1 MYAKLF
7 ASLYQGTLRGKP
19 DEILVFTNLLAHTTR
34 DGVVD
39 KHFRAIA
46 EETGLTIEA
55 VKAAIEVLES
65 PDPESRSPEAD
76 GARIVR
82 IDEHRVWGWRVV
94 NHGKYRAIKNEEDR
108 AEQNRLAQQ
117 RYRERQN
124 GSAISKNAYS
134 KQSKPRVSNDKPDK
148 PMQSQMHKAESDAET
163 KAQAI
168 SKSRGSRLEIDEFF
182 RSIDLSP
189 RDAEYMWNNWES
201 NGWTIKGKAMKDWR
215 ATVRAW
221 KAAGHMPSQK
231 APSASDTWPIERG
244 PDLDKLTPQQRM
256 EHYRKCY
263 PESDWPYI
271 MEDGSL
277 DLMAK
282 MMNRRAEDD
291 AKRHATEGEPGL
303 W

>member
-19 DEILVFTNLLAHTTR
+19 DEILVFTNLLAHTSR
-34 DGVVD
+34 DGIVD

-65 PDPESRSPEAD
+65 PDAESRSPEED

-82 IDEHRVWGWRVV
+82 LDEHRVWGWRVV

-124 GSAISKNAYS
+124 NGLVSKNAYC
-134 KQSKPRVSNDKPDK
+134 KQSKPRVSDDKPDK
-148 PMQSQMHKAESDAET
+148 PMQRQSQMHESDTDT
-163 KAQAI
+163 KTDNRGKAHASLDAI
-168 SKSRGSRLEIDEFF
+168 TIFCRESGLY
-182 RSIDLSP
+182 P
-189 RDAEYMWNNWES
+189 RDVEYLWNTWEG
-201 NGWTIKGKAMKDWR
+201 NGWKVNGKAIKDWR

-221 KAAGHMPSQK
+221 KAQGYLPSQK
-231 APSASDTWPIERG
+231 TPSASDVWP
-244 PDLDKLTPQQRM
+244 TPAK
-256 EHYRKCY
+256 EE
-263 PESDWPYI
+263 PE
-271 MEDGSL
+271 EE
-277 DLMAK
+277 DLMEKMLRNKAAK
-282 MMNRRAEDD
+282 EEARRLA
-291 AKRHATEGEPGL
+291 EGEPPTEEGGL

>member
-34 DGVVD
+34 EGVVD

-65 PDPESRSPEAD
+65 PDPESRSPEEG

-124 GSAISKNAYS
+124 VNKVSGNAYS
-134 KQSKPRVSNDKPDK
+134 KQSKPRVSDGKPDK
-148 PMQSQMHKAESDAET
+148 PMQRQMHKAESDADT
-163 KAQAI
+163 KADIRDKARASLEAI
-168 SKSRGSRLEIDEFF
+168 TLFCRESGLY
-182 RSIDLSP
+182 P
-189 RDAEYMWNNWES
+189 RDAEYLWNTWEA
-201 NGWTIKGKAMKDWR
+201 NGWKVSGKAIKDWR

-221 KAAGHMPSQK
+221 KAQGYLPSQK
-231 APSASDTWPIERG
+231 TPSAADVWP
-244 PDLDKLTPQQRM
+244 TPPR
-256 EHYRKCY
+256 E
-263 PESDWPYI
+263 ES
-271 MEDGSL
+271 EEE
-277 DLMAK
+277 DLMAR
-282 MMNRRAEDD
+282 MMRNKAAKEAAERE
-291 AKRHATEGEPGL
+291 AAGEPPETMEGSPKL